1 MPSKR
6 HFFQKM
12 NAIEVMLSHTDV
24 SHICISE
31 KQQDRD
37 AREVFQ
43 KIELYELQ
51 NYIGLKDHIKVY
63 EVKVQRIHI
72 IHK

>member
-1 MPSKR
+1 
-6 HFFQKM
+6 M